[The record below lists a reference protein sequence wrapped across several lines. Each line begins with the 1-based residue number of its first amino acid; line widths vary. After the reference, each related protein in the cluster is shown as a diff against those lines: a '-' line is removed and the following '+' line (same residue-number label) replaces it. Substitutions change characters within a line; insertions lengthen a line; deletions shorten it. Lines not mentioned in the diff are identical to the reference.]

1 MNDKAI
7 NFLSLFASS
16 STLICCALPALFIVL
31 GAGASFA
38 NLIVI
43 FPFLITLSK
52 YKLLITLFA
61 FFSIL
66 VGGYINYKTYFLPCP
81 TDPNLG
87 RVCMRTRKRSRLIYY
102 ISVIIFLFASI
113 FTYIIPGVI

>member
-1 MNDKAI
+1 MNDKAL
-7 NFLSLFASS
+7 NLLTLFASS

-31 GAGASFA
+31 GAGASFV
-38 NLIVI
+38 NLITI

-52 YKLLITLFA
+52 YKLTISLFA

-66 VGGYINYKTYFLPCP
+66 ISGYINYKTYYLPCP
-81 TDPNLG
+81 IDPILG
-87 RVCMRTRKRSRLIYY
+87 RACMRTRKRSRFIYF

-113 FTYIIPGVI
+113 FTYIIPEVI

>member
-1 MNDKAI
+1 MNDKAA

-16 STLICCALPALFIVL
+16 STLICCALPSLFIVL

-38 NLIVI
+38 NLIII

-52 YKLLITLFA
+52 YKLTISLFA

-66 VGGYINYKTYFLPCP
+66 IGGYINYKTYYLSCP
-81 TDPNLG
+81 TDPVLG
-87 RVCMRTRKRSRLIYY
+87 RACMRTRKRSRLIYY
-102 ISVIIFLFASI
+102 ISVAIFLFASV
-113 FTYIIPGVI
+113 FTYIIPEVI

>member
-16 STLICCALPALFIVL
+16 STLICCALPAVFIIL

-38 NLIVI
+38 NLITI

-52 YKLLITLFA
+52 YKLTISLFA

-66 VGGYINYKTYFLPCP
+66 IGGYINYRTYYLSCP
-81 TDPNLG
+81 IDPVLG
-87 RVCMRTRKRSRLIYY
+87 RACMRTRKRSRLIYY
-102 ISVIIFLFASI
+102 ISVAIFLFASV
-113 FTYIIPGVI
+113 FTYIIPEVI

>member
-1 MNDKAI
+1 MNDKSI

-38 NLIVI
+38 SLIVT

-52 YKLLITLFA
+52 YKVFITLFA

-66 VGGYINYKTYFLPCP
+66 VGGYINYKTYYLPCP
-81 TDPNLG
+81 TDPSLG
-87 RVCMRTRKRSRLIYY
+87 RACMRTRKRSRLIYY
-102 ISVIIFLFASI
+102 ISVIIFLFASV

>member
-1 MNDKAI
+1 
-7 NFLSLFASS
+7 
-16 STLICCALPALFIVL
+16 
-31 GAGASFA
+31 
-38 NLIVI
+38 LIV
-43 FPFLITLSK
+43 LSK
-52 YKLLITLFA
+52 YKVFISLFA

-66 VGGYINYKTYFLPCP
+66 IGGYINYKTYYLPCP

-87 RVCMRTRKRSRLIYY
+87 RACMRTRKRSRLIYY

>member
-1 MNDKAI
+1 MNDKVL
-7 NFLSLFASS
+7 NFLTLFASS

-31 GAGASFA
+31 GAGASFV
-38 NLIVI
+38 NLITI

-52 YKLLITLFA
+52 YKLTISLFA

-66 VGGYINYKTYFLPCP
+66 IGGYINYKTYYLPCP
-81 TDPNLG
+81 IDPILG
-87 RVCMRTRKRSRLIYY
+87 RVCMRARKRSRFIYF

-113 FTYIIPGVI
+113 FTYIIPKVI

>member
-1 MNDKAI
+1 MNDKAA
-7 NFLSLFASS
+7 NFISLFASS
-16 STLICCALPALFIVL
+16 STLICCALPSLFIVL

-38 NLIVI
+38 NLIII

-52 YKLLITLFA
+52 YKLTISLFA

-66 VGGYINYKTYFLPCP
+66 IGGYINYKTYYLSCP
-81 TDPNLG
+81 TDPVLV

-102 ISVIIFLFASI
+102 ISVTIFLFASI